1 MYNYFKDVIYK
12 EYRIGLIHSKI
23 SEEIQNQILTDFKN
37 GTIHI
42 LVATTVVEVGVD
54 VPNATCMVIEQADR
68 FGLAALHQ
76 LRGRVGRSNLQ
87 SFCFLIYRSTLTEKG
102 KERMLTLRE
111 TSDGFKIAEKDL
123 KLRGPGEI
131 SGTIQSGI
139 MSFPIGNPID
149 DNQLMQQARADVIKE
164 LSNIG
169 L

>member
-1 MYNYFKDVIYK
+1 
-12 EYRIGLIHSKI
+12 
-23 SEEIQNQILTDFKN
+23 
-37 GTIHI
+37 
-42 LVATTVVEVGVD
+42 
-54 VPNATCMVIEQADR
+54 MVIEQADR

-149 DNQLMQQARADVIKE
+149 DNQLMQQARADAIKE